1 MMNENTSDMTKTRR
15 RSRKKQ
21 KTYHKT
27 QEMEGSIT
35 QLFILN
41 TCSWYQKIDVLDV
54 VLVVHVKVEQRKK
67 KFQNLGR
74 VKVQQLLYYIYFY
87 HIE

>member
-1 MMNENTSDMTKTRR
+1 
-15 RSRKKQ
+15 
-21 KTYHKT
+21 
-27 QEMEGSIT
+27 MEGSIT

-54 VLVVHVKVEQRKK
+54 VLVVHVKVEQRKN

>member
-35 QLFILN
+35 QLVFILN
-41 TCSWYQKIDVLDV
+41 TMFLVLENRRIRRSISSTR
-54 VLVVHVKVEQRKK
+54 KSRTKK
-67 KFQNLGR
+67 K
-74 VKVQQLLYYIYFY
+74 
-87 HIE
+87 